1 MRSLARRLGLVLLL
15 GSCAPT
21 AFACEATEPAIVVG
35 EPWPAGLP
43 RPADVAEAQAQRA
56 AGTVWTDRQV
66 RQFYLERVAAI
77 GPADAAL
84 LAAGK
89 GAEERARAAYTA
101 RHDARMTARAMMRDA
116 DMVEQLRARDREK
129 YGTPD
134 GPTFEFL
141 LEKAGAKGL
150 VGDDAYQSIVDS
162 AQRTDV
168 ATNRSMG
175 F

>member
-15 GSCAPT
+15 GSCAVSWT
-21 AFACEATEPAIVVG
+21 ACEASEPAIAPG

-43 RPADVAEAQAQRA
+43 RPADVAEAQAQKA
-56 AGTVWTDRQV
+56 SGATWTDRQV

-84 LAAGK
+84 VAAGK
-89 GAEERARAAYTA
+89 TAEERARAAFTA
-101 RHDARMTARAMMRDA
+101 RHDARMTARAMMQDA
-116 DMVEQLRARDREK
+116 AMVEQLRARDREK
-129 YGTPD
+129 YGTSD

-141 LEKAGAKGL
+141 LEKAKAKGL